1 MFIVKCGYCGYEIYR
16 FPPTDGGSAKFT
28 MLINVL
34 RNLGFRCPRCL
45 SRIDLEP
52 KPRISVH

>member
-16 FPPTDGGSAKFT
+16 FPEESSAKFS
-28 MLINVL
+28 MIINIL

-45 SRIDLEP
+45 SLLNLNV
-52 KPRISVH
+52 KPRIQIRA